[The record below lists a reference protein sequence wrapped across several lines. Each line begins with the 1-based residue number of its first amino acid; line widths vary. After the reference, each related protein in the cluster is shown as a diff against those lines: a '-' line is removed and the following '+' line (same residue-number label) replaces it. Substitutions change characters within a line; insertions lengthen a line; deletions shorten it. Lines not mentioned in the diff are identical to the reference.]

1 MFFVL
6 LKRIDSFKFKTN
18 QIYLKQTKTFNSLRC
33 VIHTLQKYII
43 TKKLICDY
51 NFGGHNV
58 ILH

>member
-1 MFFVL
+1 MLFVL

-18 QIYLKQTKTFNSLRC
+18 QIYLKQTKIFNSLKC

-43 TKKLICDY
+43 KKKILITI
-51 NFGGHNV
+51 FGGHNV